1 MGKVNLLIAARSQSS
16 GLVSGKTRGLY
27 SEGGVSPL
35 TNIVGWV
42 LKRGLIYWAENQMG
56 LEKG

>member
-1 MGKVNLLIAARSQSS
+1 MGKVNLLIAARRQYP
-16 GLVSGKTRGLY
+16 GLESGKAMGLY

-35 TNIVGWV
+35 INIVGWV
-42 LKRGLIYWAENQMG
+42 LKRGLIYWAENQVG